1 MTNTPGSVRVL
12 VFAALVSVAVC
23 ATPLLAQSRDEF
35 GQPQAGWDPSNN
47 VSSDIRQTVARVS
60 DITGSVSYARG
71 DEPDRWQPADRNVP
85 VTIGDRLYADTRSRA
100 ELQLHGGSFLW
111 IGAQTDLAVL
121 NLTDDT
127 RQFAVKS
134 GVASIQLR
142 RFDPDDV
149 FEVDT
154 PNAAVTLE
162 QPGDYR
168 VDVDEAGNT
177 RVTVRQGRAQ
187 VSAGGGSVDLNA
199 GDGMVIDGIDSP
211 SYDVVGIAAA
221 DGWDRW
227 VLEREQRVTR
237 SRSYEYVSQDIAGVE
252 DLDEHGRW
260 DTIPRYGRVWTPTVA
275 VGWAPYRAGQWIWQD
290 PWGWT
295 WVSAEPWGWAPYHYG
310 RWIRYSSRWC
320 WVPVARPVPYVT
332 YAPALVAF
340 VGGGPGWSATIAV
353 GGGGGGFVG
362 WFPLAP
368 RDPFIPWWGRRSN
381 VNVNVT
387 NITYVN
393 RTYVTVVNQSTFIGG
408 GVVTNNYVRD
418 RQVLREVTTAP
429 VLRGPLPLVPTVQA
443 TRIATRP
450 GAAVAVQPSAV
461 VVARPVVARIAPPP
475 APPTFE
481 QKLAVI
487 RTNRGAPVAPAEAAE
502 LAVQDRRRPSA
513 ATAVRPVAVD
523 SGQVTLA
530 PKGRATTTKREV
542 RPVASAPVGGR
553 AVATTDRPVASAPVA
568 APRRAVSRDEQPA
581 REAAPG
587 QAPRAATGAPA
598 AIESR
603 GQRPTARPVERPAP
617 TAVVPRSAA
626 PAGEST
632 QERNP
637 NAERRRVTAVTSERA
652 TERPPATPERYQRA
666 EQSRQRESSSTTP
679 QPSSAAVERAAP
691 QQRPTAA
698 PHAGEK
704 PTARQRPTPK
714 KKETPNDKDNQL

>member
-1 MTNTPGSVRVL
+1 M
-12 VFAALVSVAVC
+12 
-23 ATPLLAQSRDEF
+23 
-35 GQPQAGWDPSNN
+35 
-47 VSSDIRQTVARVS
+47 
-60 DITGSVSYARG
+60 
-71 DEPDRWQPADRNVP
+71 
-85 VTIGDRLYADTRSRA
+85 
-100 ELQLHGGSFLW
+100 
-111 IGAQTDLAVL
+111 
-121 NLTDDT
+121 
-127 RQFAVKS
+127 
-134 GVASIQLR
+134 
-142 RFDPDDV
+142 
-149 FEVDT
+149 DT
-154 PNAAVTLE
+154 PNAAVTFE

-177 RVTVRQGRAQ
+177 RVSVRQGRAQ
-187 VSAGGGSVDLNA
+187 VSAGGGSVDLAA
-199 GDGMVIDGIDSP
+199 GDGMLIDGIDSP
-211 SYDVVGIAAA
+211 SYDIVGISAP

-227 VLEREQRVTR
+227 VLEREQRVAQ
-237 SRSYEYVSQDIAGVE
+237 SRSYEYVSEDIAGVE

-260 DTIPRYGRVWTPTVA
+260 ETVPTYGRVWTPTVA

-310 RWIRYSSRWC
+310 RWITYSSRWY
-320 WVPVARPVPYVT
+320 WVPVARPVRLVT
-332 YAPALVAF
+332 YSPALVAF

-381 VNVNVT
+381 VTVNVT

-393 RTYVTVVNQSTFIGG
+393 RTYVTVVNRTTFVGG

-418 RQVLREVTTAP
+418 RVVLREVTTAP

-443 TRIATRP
+443 TRIAPRP
-450 GAAVAVQPSAV
+450 GAAVAVRPSAAI
-461 VVARPVVARIAPPP
+461 VARPVVARIAPPP

-513 ATAVRPVAVD
+513 ATAVRPVAAE

-530 PKGRATTTKREV
+530 PRSQATTKREV

-553 AVATTDRPVASAPVA
+553 AMATTDRPVASAPVA
-568 APRRAVSRDEQPA
+568 APRRAVSPDEQPA

-587 QAPRAATGAPA
+587 PAPRIATTPA

-617 TAVVPRSAA
+617 TAVVPRVAA
-626 PAGEST
+626 PAGEPT
-632 QERNP
+632 QERDLGN
-637 NAERRRVTAVTSERA
+637 ERRRVTAVTSERA
-652 TERPPATPERYQRA
+652 TERPPATPSQRA
-666 EQSRQRESSSTTP
+666 VQGRARESSSTVPPTPYMADVPMRHQPTPVVIERAAPRP

-698 PHAGEK
+698 PPAAEK
-704 PTARQRPTPK
+704 TAARQRPTPK
-714 KKETPNDKDNQL
+714 KKETPSDKDNQP